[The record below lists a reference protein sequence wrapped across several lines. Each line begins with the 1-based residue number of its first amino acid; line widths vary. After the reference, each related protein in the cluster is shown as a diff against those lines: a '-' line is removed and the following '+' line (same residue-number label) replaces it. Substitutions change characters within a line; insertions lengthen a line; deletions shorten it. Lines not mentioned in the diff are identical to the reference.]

1 MEKSCI
7 AKMANLINYS
17 ARVTFS
23 VYYACN
29 CISLAFHTL
38 LVFIK
43 IKTIQHEF
51 TSYVWK
57 IFPVCKMWNLS
68 FSYFLVFI

>member
-1 MEKSCI
+1 METSCI

-17 ARVTFS
+17 TRVTFS

-29 CISLAFHTL
+29 CISLAFPTL

-43 IKTIQHEF
+43 IKQYN
-51 TSYVWK
+51 TSLHLMSGKHFLYAK
-57 IFPVCKMWNLS
+57 CGTYPFPIF
-68 FSYFLVFI
+68 